1 MRNDGKRQTN
11 YAQILNIKCIV
22 VHVIASTYCIHID
35 GRDVHN
41 PGQKL
46 LQCKWQMATIKKRE
60 NKQQLSIWANIPL
73 STNTEKKSML
83 LTVKVKFSSAFSI
96 HTIGISSQSAALFEL
111 SSLCMAIDR

>member
-1 MRNDGKRQTN
+1 MVLMRNEGKRQTN

-22 VHVIASTYCIHID
+22 VQVIASTYYIHID

-60 NKQQLSIWANIPL
+60 NKQQLSIWANIPS
-73 STNTEKKSML
+73 STNTKKID
-83 LTVKVKFSSAFSI
+83 AF
-96 HTIGISSQSAALFEL
+96 
-111 SSLCMAIDR
+111 DRQK